1 MNPKKIPNT
10 DERHYISGWE
20 ALNIPDENGNTADWH
35 PTTYLYSNSV
45 NDTIKLY
52 NTNDILKNRGIEKRV
67 ITYPEIK
74 EVYISTFARAIV
86 DLLLTIED
94 YQVSSLYKCRDE
106 LLTENESEELYEYL
120 KAVKGNQRIE
130 EFIKYEFTD
139 KYFKENNKNGQ
150 LESSRNENING
161 VNVYSLEEILKMK
174 IIAFNDRD
182 KIRDFYDLSF
192 YLHESPE
199 EFSVDMLYSFKE
211 KMDYKNFDSLALLLE
226 DEFKFNELKEIDGD
240 KIVLETYGKIEKLLM
255 KKIQKH
261 ER

>member
-120 KAVKGNQRIE
+120 KPVKGNQRIE

-182 KIRDFYDLSF
+182 KIRDFMTYLS
-192 YLHESPE
+192 
-199 EFSVDMLYSFKE
+199 
-211 KMDYKNFDSLALLLE
+211 
-226 DEFKFNELKEIDGD
+226 I
-240 KIVLETYGKIEKLLM
+240 
-255 KKIQKH
+255 
-261 ER
+261 